1 MGVLSYQLSVLHNTT
16 IAQLLLC
23 TAEVQE
29 RAVPEPSLHLRL
41 LLQPQWCVL
50 TRIHFEQGLCCCCST
65 AGAGLPG
72 FSSPPSLEEAGPVRV
87 TSALLCS
94 AKISA
99 HPVWL
104 LQGPA
109 GLNLSSAIY
118 VRISTTARALSIL
131 LILCV
136 SLFLN
141 NLW

>member
-109 GLNLSSAIY
+109 GLNLRSAILCQNIHNSQSI
-118 VRISTTARALSIL
+118 VNLASSLCFTLSK
-131 LILCV
+131 
-136 SLFLN
+136 
-141 NLW
+141 

>member
-50 TRIHFEQGLCCCCST
+50 TRIHFEQGLCCCST

-72 FSSPPSLEEAGPVRV
+72 FSSPALIGGGRARAGNVSTSLFCKNLRSPGLAPAGP
-87 TSALLCS
+87 S
-94 AKISA
+94 
-99 HPVWL
+99 
-104 LQGPA
+104 
-109 GLNLSSAIY
+109 
-118 VRISTTARALSIL
+118 RAEFEICYFMSEYPQQPEH
-131 LILCV
+131 CQSCFFSV
-136 SLFLN
+136 FHFF
-141 NLW
+141 